1 MKGEWYNLRWTAS
14 LEHAKKFGLTALKHL
29 NKTSFTASTWKAIP
43 RVPFPRERAKSD
55 DNEFSLTFFAQSMS
69 KAKSG
74 LNHLETLC
82 NLDRATQFTIVPSH
96 HRVWVDGA
104 MTMARWFDDDD
115 AMVWQCDGDGAMTR
129 LRWCDRIMT
138 MKRCSIAPS
147 ASHHR
152 YRVIAPSRYR
162 LFCVVSKKKKWPQMW
177 FFYSRNINFPCFLL

>member
-1 MKGEWYNLRWTAS
+1 MMENSTLRCQTYFLTMPYERRMIQLRWTAS
-14 LEHAKKFGLTALKHL
+14 LEHAKKLGLTALKHL

-55 DNEFSLTFFAQSMS
+55 DNEFSLTSFAQSMS

-115 AMVWQCDGDGAMTR
+115 AMVWRCAMATV
-129 LRWCDRIMT
+129 RWHDYADAIELWQWSNALSRHRHRTIV
-138 MKRCSIAPS
+138 IAS
-147 ASHHR
+147 LHHR
-152 YRVIAPSRYR
+152 AIDFFA
-162 LFCVVSKKKKWPQMW
+162 LF
-177 FFYSRNINFPCFLL
+177 L